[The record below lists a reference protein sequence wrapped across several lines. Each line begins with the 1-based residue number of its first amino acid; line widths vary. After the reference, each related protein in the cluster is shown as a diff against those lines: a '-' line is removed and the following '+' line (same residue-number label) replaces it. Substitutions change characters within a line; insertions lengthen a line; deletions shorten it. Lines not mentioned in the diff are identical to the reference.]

1 MAIKIRKKEEAQE
14 NAQLEV
20 KEPEVVAA
28 GEPEADV
35 KIPEM
40 NDKFLMSSSSAVAW
54 LMKNRRMVTF
64 FVIVIVV
71 ACLAV
76 IGYFRIVENGMTARS
91 SELDVAFTT
100 LAAPTEDQAA
110 QEEAYREAALAKQG
124 ISAQADEILR
134 YSYKVP
140 DDAKRFEVVENYLN
154 ETVPKLAGEDLESA
168 ASLLQAGVA
177 MRRNDLDNATAAY
190 DRAVAGNDDVKL
202 FALLGQ
208 AEILV
213 QNKKYDEAIAKYN
226 EIANLSSGY
235 ASFAILSQAQIYEL
249 KGDKEKA
256 VAAYVRV
263 IRDYGQQ
270 NDHAVAEA
278 RLRML
283 TPDWQKLIVQND
295 AAAPDSAP
303 ASEPAAQDQ
312 PAAPSEQA
320 PLAPA
325 AGT

>member
-14 NAQLEV
+14 VAQLDV

-28 GEPEADV
+28 GESEADV

-40 NDKFLMSSSSAVAW
+40 NDKFLMSSGSVVAW
-54 LMKNRRMVTF
+54 LMKNRRLVTF

-71 ACLAV
+71 ACLAI
-76 IGYFRIVENGMTARS
+76 IGYFKIVENGMIVRS
-91 SELDVAFTT
+91 SGLDAAFTT

-110 QEEAYREAALAKQG
+110 QEEAYREAALARQG

-154 ETVPKLAGEDLESA
+154 DTVPKFAGEDLEAA

-177 MRRNDLDNATAAY
+177 MRRNNLEIATAAY
-190 DRAVAGNDDVKL
+190 DRAAAGNDDVRL

-208 AEILV
+208 AETLV
-213 QNKKYDEAIAKYN
+213 QNKKFDEAVAKYN

-256 VAAYVRV
+256 VASYVRV

-270 NDHAVAEA
+270 NDHAVAQA

-283 TPDWQKLIVQND
+283 TPDWQKLIIQNG
-295 AAAPDSAP
+295 AAAPEA
-303 ASEPAAQDQ
+303 APAAQDQ
-312 PAAPSEQA
+312 LAAPSEQA